1 MNQPVSQE
9 RYVNFN
15 TDFAFKKLSGT
26 EVNKELLIS
35 FLNSLFDGEEVVKDL
50 TYLNAEHT
58 GKNATERK
66 AVFDVFCENEKGEKF
81 LIEMQKADQEY
92 FKDRSIFYSTY
103 PIQEQAPQGRWNFM
117 LKKVYTIGI
126 LNFCM
131 DDSKTDYIKREV
143 KLMDTRS
150 KEVFYDKLTY
160 IYLEMPKFR
169 KSEEELETEFDKWLY
184 AIKNL
189 ATLMERPAVL
199 QEAVFQRLFEQA
211 EIAQFNREELKSYLE
226 SQKDFW
232 DLFAVTETA
241 EKKGRAEGM
250 AEGMAKGK
258 AEGRAEM
265 FRTME
270 RNGKAAEQIAEMT
283 STDMEEVRMAV
294 SADR

>member
-9 RYVNFN
+9 RYVNFY
-15 TDFAFKKLSGT
+15 TDFAFKKLFGT

-66 AVFDVFCENEKGEKF
+66 AVFDVFCENEKGEKS

-131 DDSKTDYIKREV
+131 DDSETDYIKREV

-265 FRTME
+265 FRTMD
-270 RNGKAAEQIAEMT
+270 RKGMSAEQIAEMT